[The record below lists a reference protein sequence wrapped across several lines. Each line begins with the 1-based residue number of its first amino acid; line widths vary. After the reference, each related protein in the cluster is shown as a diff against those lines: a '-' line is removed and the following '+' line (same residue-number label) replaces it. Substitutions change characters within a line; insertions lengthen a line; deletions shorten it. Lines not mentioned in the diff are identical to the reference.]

1 MILQTL
7 THCEFCKFFCHTL
20 ALARLVLHFAVTR
33 IVLRITIKSSIE
45 NNSSTRII
53 HPINRYV
60 DRFHIELIH
69 DQLPLA
75 VPCYDLLPVTE
86 FTLVLDKLSLW
97 VPPAPLS

>member
-1 MILQTL
+1 MKHDI
-7 THCEFCKFFCHTL
+7 
-20 ALARLVLHFAVTR
+20 
-33 IVLRITIKSSIE
+33 I
-45 NNSSTRII
+45 NNNHDHGS
-53 HPINRYV
+53 NL
-60 DRFHIELIH
+60 ELIH